1 MEVEP
6 GFGTRCDIKETR
18 SRLEPMPRSALTF
31 LSYGKPPIVEGG
43 LQGKEAR
50 RWACGITS
58 KNNREGL
65 DAKTLDA
72 QLRQILVA
80 GLACSPFEAEA
91 VLGAVQEVYAPFFHG
106 PDSGTPRPGQIT
118 LVALAAEEPA
128 GKPVADCQKRTVT
141 LTLHRGSSDDR
152 LLHELGP
159 RDFRRQQ
166 ALSQGA
172 LLTREDLAC
181 RIFLV
186 GLRTLSRDLAW
197 LRAHDERPLPLR
209 STLHDIGPVLTHRV
223 EVIRRALQGKT
234 TTEICAILRHSPEAV
249 ANYLGTFTRCAQLHR
264 QGMEV
269 SQIAFLLRRG
279 RGLVGRYLE
288 LLEQCPSDKLWN
300 YHLEEL
306 LEIGRAA
313 GEKKLRGDCHGH
325 AS

>member
-1 MEVEP
+1 MGVRHAEQEQL
-6 GFGTRCDIKETR
+6 E
-18 SRLEPMPRSALTF
+18 RLE
-31 LSYGKPPIVEGG
+31 
-43 LQGKEAR
+43 
-50 RWACGITS
+50 
-58 KNNREGL
+58 
-65 DAKTLDA
+65 AKTLDA

-91 VLGAVQEVYAPFFHG
+91 VLDAVQEVYAPFFRG
-106 PDSGTPRPGQIT
+106 PNAAAAQPGRIT

-128 GKPVADCQKRTVT
+128 GKPVADCRKRTVS
-141 LTLHRGSSDDR
+141 LTLHRGASDDR

-159 RDFRRQQ
+159 RDFRRQRIPELCQQ

-223 EVIRRALQGKT
+223 EVIRLALEGKT
-234 TTEICAILRHSPEAV
+234 MTEICAILRHSPEAV

-264 QGMEV
+264 QGMEAG
-269 SQIAFLLRRG
+269 QIAFLLGRG
-279 RGLVGRYLE
+279 RGLVRRYLE
-288 LLEQCPSDKLWN
+288 LLEKCPHDKLWS
-300 YHLEEL
+300 YHLDEL
-306 LEIGRAA
+306 LAIGRAS
-313 GEKKLRGDCHGH
+313 GEKKLRGDCHGRQG
-325 AS
+325 

>member
-128 GKPVADCQKRTVT
+128 GKPVADCQKRTVA

-152 LLHELGP
+152 LLHELGL

-197 LRAHDERPLPLR
+197 LRAHDERPLR
-209 STLHDIGPVLTHRV
+209 STRHDTGWRSSGW
-223 EVIRRALQGKT
+223 RWRAKPPPRSAPS
-234 TTEICAILRHSPEAV
+234 CAILP
-249 ANYLGTFTRCAQLHR
+249 
-264 QGMEV
+264 
-269 SQIAFLLRRG
+269 RRWRTIWG
-279 RGLVGRYLE
+279 
-288 LLEQCPSDKLWN
+288 PS
-300 YHLEEL
+300 
-306 LEIGRAA
+306 RAA
-313 GEKKLRGDCHGH
+313 PSCIAKGWKPARWPFCSAAGG
-325 AS
+325 AW